1 MYSKLL
7 TSSLVRFSLTNSER
21 RLLHTLLTR
30 PQSCA
35 QNSLPKTLSLGQ
47 HASNQHLVLIN
58 PKRLNSTAETPK
70 EPKKRSFVLL
80 TWKSVIVTFIFGSA
94 LLILMWK
101 LKREKLESQRRQRK
115 QQIGKMA
122 IGGPFELVDQ
132 NGKTVKNTDFL
143 GDWMLLYFGFTHCPD
158 ICPEEMDKMGEVI
171 DLVEK
176 VDIKGAKIVPLF
188 ITVDPERDDVNAV
201 NKYLKDFSPKIRGL
215 TGTKEQVEQC
225 TKAYRVYFSSGPKD
239 EDNDYIVDH
248 TVIMYLVD
256 PEGNFVDYF
265 GQNKKAGEVATAV
278 AIHMGTYERA
288 EKIKSKT
295 E

>member
-1 MYSKLL
+1 MFSKLL
-7 TSSLVRFSLTNSER
+7 TSNLAKFSLTTTER
-21 RLLHTLLTR
+21 RFLHALFPR
-30 PQSCA
+30 QPVSPQK
-35 QNSLPKTLSLGQ
+35 SLAKSSHLGRDVPTKQ
-47 HASNQHLVLIN
+47 LVLLN
-58 PKRLNSTAETPK
+58 AKRFNSTVETPQK
-70 EPKKRSFVLL
+70 PRKSFILL
-80 TWKSVIVTFIFGSA
+80 TWKSVVVTFIFGSA
-94 LLILMWK
+94 LLLLMWK
-101 LKREKLESQRRQRK
+101 LKREKLESQKRQRK

-176 VDIKGAKIVPLF
+176 VDIKGARIVPLF

-201 NKYLKDFSPKIRGL
+201 NKYLKDFSPKIKGL
-215 TGTKEQVEQC
+215 TGSKEQVEQC

-265 GQNKKAGEVATAV
+265 GQNKKAAEVATAV
-278 AIHMGTYERA
+278 AIHMGSYERA
-288 EKIKSKT
+288 EKNNSKT